1 MLFEEK
7 IIHLQRIFVFI
18 KNDIV
23 RLKNM
28 IDFLVNEGNIRGLG
42 KGGVQM
48 IRKEDIKLWSEK
60 YQKPVN

>member
-1 MLFEEK
+1 LLFEEK

>member
-7 IIHLQRIFVFI
+7 IIHLQRIFVFM

-48 IRKEDIKLWSEK
+48 IRKEDIN
-60 YQKPVN
+60 YGQKNIKNQ

>member
-1 MLFEEK
+1 M
-7 IIHLQRIFVFI
+7 QQIFVFM

-48 IRKEDIKLWSEK
+48 IRKEDIKLWDIKLWSEK

>member
-1 MLFEEK
+1 M
-7 IIHLQRIFVFI
+7 QRIFVFM

>member
-1 MLFEEK
+1 LLFEEK
-7 IIHLQRIFVFI
+7 IIHLQQIFVFM

>member
-1 MLFEEK
+1 LLFEEK
-7 IIHLQRIFVFI
+7 IIHLQRIFVFM

-48 IRKEDIKLWSEK
+48 IRKEDIN
-60 YQKPVN
+60 YGQKNIKNQ

>member
-1 MLFEEK
+1 LLFEEK
-7 IIHLQRIFVFI
+7 IIHLQRIFVFM

>member
-7 IIHLQRIFVFI
+7 IIHLQRIFVFM

>member
-1 MLFEEK
+1 M
-7 IIHLQRIFVFI
+7 

-48 IRKEDIKLWSEK
+48 IRKEDIN
-60 YQKPVN
+60 YGQKNIKNQ

>member
-1 MLFEEK
+1 LLFEEK
-7 IIHLQRIFVFI
+7 IIHLQRIFVFM

-28 IDFLVNEGNIRGLG
+28 IDFLVNEGNIRRLG